1 VRLDLPPASP
11 DLARRGPVW
20 TAWLDRLPRL
30 VDEVCG
36 AWRLV
41 PAGEPRTDGAGLLLP
56 VRSTGGPALL
66 KLGWPHP
73 AAAHEH
79 LALRAWGG
87 GGALTLLRADPHRA
101 ALLLER
107 ADPATDLSTL
117 PVGEACEVV
126 AGLYGRLHRPPI
138 PQLDRLSERADRWSG
153 DLAALRD
160 TALAP
165 RRFLDQAAG
174 LAADFASDPDTD
186 AALLHG
192 DLHFG
197 NVLAAEREPGWLAAN
212 AEPLAGDPAYE
223 LAPLLWHRW
232 EEAVATQDLRG
243 ALVDRLYR
251 VVDAAGLD
259 EDRVRDWVTVRAMVA
274 VLEASRATPVDREAM
289 TVATTLVKAVQR

>member
-11 DLARRGPVW
+11 ALARRGPAW
-20 TAWLDRLPRL
+20 AAWLDRLPRL
-30 VDEVCG
+30 ADEVCA
-36 AWRLV
+36 AWELA
-41 PAGEPRTDGAGLLLP
+41 PEGEPRTGGAGLLLP
-56 VRSTGGPALL
+56 VRSTGGSALL
-66 KLGWPHP
+66 KLGWPNP

-87 GGALTLLRADPHRA
+87 GGAPALLRADPHRA
-101 ALLLER
+101 ALLLEPI
-107 ADPATDLSTL
+107 DPATDLSTL
-117 PVGEACEVV
+117 PVDEACEVV
-126 AGLYGRLHRPPI
+126 AELYGRLHRQPV
-138 PQLDRLSERADRWSG
+138 PQLDRLSERAARWSA
-153 DLAALRD
+153 DLAALRG

-174 LAADFASDPDTD
+174 LAADFATDPGTD

-197 NVLAAEREPGWLAAN
+197 NVLAAPREPGWLAAN

-223 LAPLLWHRW
+223 VAPLLWHRW
-232 EEAVATQDLRG
+232 QEAVATRDLRG

-251 VVDAAGLD
+251 VVDAGELD

-274 VLEASRATPVDREAM
+274 VLEASRERPLDQEAV
-289 TVATTLVKAVQR
+289 TVATTIVKAVQR

>member
-11 DLARRGPVW
+11 ALARRGPAW
-20 TAWLDRLPRL
+20 AAWLDRLPRL
-30 VDEVCG
+30 VDEVCA
-36 AWRLV
+36 AWQLV
-41 PAGEPRTDGAGLLLP
+41 PKGEPRPGPAGLLLP
-56 VRSTGGPALL
+56 VGSPGGPALL

-79 LALRAWGG
+79 LALRAWDG
-87 GGALTLLRADPHRA
+87 GGAVTLLRADPHRA
-101 ALLLER
+101 ALLVER

-117 PVGEACEVV
+117 PVDEACEVV
-126 AGLYGRLHRPPI
+126 AGLYGRLHRPPV
-138 PQLDRLSERADRWSG
+138 PQLDRLSERAGRWSG
-153 DLAALRD
+153 DLAELRGS
-160 TALAP
+160 ALAP
-165 RRFLDQAAG
+165 RRFLEQAAR
-174 LAADFASDPDTD
+174 LAADFATDPGTD

-251 VVDAAGLD
+251 VVDAAELD

-274 VLEASRATPVDREAM
+274 VLEASRERPVDQEAV
-289 TVATTLVKAVQR
+289 TVATTIVKAVQR